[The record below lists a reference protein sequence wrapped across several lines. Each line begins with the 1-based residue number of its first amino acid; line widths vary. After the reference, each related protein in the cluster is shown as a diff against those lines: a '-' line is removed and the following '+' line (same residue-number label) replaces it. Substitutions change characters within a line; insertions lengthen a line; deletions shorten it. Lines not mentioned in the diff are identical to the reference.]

1 MALIKHFNAY
11 IAEKLPFFMQILE
24 LFKTGDSVKGKV
36 LWYENQINK
45 NFNKTRGNALNMYG
59 SGAFQLFEPLKR
71 GSKINYESLCT
82 NSNCI
87 CNGTRTHNH
96 LVRKRTLNHLAKLA
110 K

>member
-45 NFNKTRGNALNMYG
+45 NFNKTRGDIL
-59 SGAFQLFEPLKR
+59 
-71 GSKINYESLCT
+71 
-82 NSNCI
+82 
-87 CNGTRTHNH
+87 
-96 LVRKRTLNHLAKLA
+96 TLS
-110 K
+110 